1 MSKLAEKM
9 KSYNG
14 TIVPREDFLENA
26 HLLTRLNGR
35 SLAQAFYDLAEEVG
49 EVGTCLSGRKK
60 VTEPVQSECVD
71 VVNCA
76 LELFFLSG
84 GTVEDFQKLIEEKQS
99 KWRKNICF

>member
-1 MSKLAEKM
+1 MLEKM
-9 KSYNG
+9 KLYNG
-14 TIVPREDFLENA
+14 MLVPRENFLETA

-60 VTEPVQSECVD
+60 VNEPVQSECVD

-76 LELFFLSG
+76 LEVFFLSG
-84 GTVEDFQKLIEEKQS
+84 GTIEDFQKLIEEKQS